1 MLNCSLNFLLL
12 LTLFCVLFVCLLV
25 YLLELKAQVSFSD
38 RLLSVVR
45 PSVFR
50 LLLHN
55 HWVNF
60 NQIWHKASLDEGS
73 SSLFK
78 APPPFFF

>member
-38 RLLSVVR
+38 RLLSVIR
-45 PSVFR
+45 PSVF
-50 LLLHN
+50 L
-55 HWVNF
+55 F
-60 NQIWHKASLDEGS
+60 TFS
-73 SSLFK
+73 SSS
-78 APPPFFF
+78 P